1 MTEEKKYDLVP
12 ASAFLAWA
20 VYADYDGNAPDT
32 ENVVLLASYE
42 LAKQVLAEI
51 ASKHN
56 NLCYV
61 DGSEWAKRWR
71 VRMALAPAFEIA
83 TSFSDAKARLGK
95 VEEQVCEENND

>member
-42 LAKQVLAEI
+42 LAKQVLEEI

-95 VEEQVCEENND
+95 VEEQVCEENNG

>member
-1 MTEEKKYDLVP
+1 MTAEKKYDLVP

-42 LAKQVLAEI
+42 LAKQVLEEI
-51 ASKHN
+51 ASNHD

-61 DGSEWAKRWR
+61 DGSEWAKQWR
-71 VRMALAPAFEIA
+71 VRMALAPALAIA

-95 VEEQVCEENND
+95 VEAQLRGEDND